1 MDKYEVLVSSDKLKY
16 LEACE
21 AALYYYHRNV
31 RLCPV
36 CEKGILCDGNIC
48 TYCDYDSSY
57 SVEEWKQMQENES
70 ISFED

>member
-1 MDKYEVLVSSDKLKY
+1 MDEVSISSDELKY

-36 CEKGILCDGNIC
+36 CGKGMLCDGYIC
-48 TYCDYDSSY
+48 TNCDYDY
-57 SVEEWKQMQENES
+57 SPVEEWKQTHENENM
-70 ISFED
+70 FLED